1 MIYVDR
7 SVLKDISEDLRDL
20 TDESSQLLQYHHLI
34 VAAFADQNE
43 YPSNIQVDNCLFLLG
58 LFLKE
63 WDRERLEQFVE
74 HLNQTHA
81 KVRGISA

>member
-7 SVLKDISEDLRDL
+7 SVLKDISKDLQDL
-20 TDESSQLLQYHHLI
+20 TNEASQLLQYHHLI
-34 VAAFADQNE
+34 VAAFTDENK
-43 YPSNIQVDNCLFLLG
+43 YPPDIQVDNYLFLLD

-74 HLNQTHA
+74 NLNQTHT
-81 KVRGISA
+81 KVREILG